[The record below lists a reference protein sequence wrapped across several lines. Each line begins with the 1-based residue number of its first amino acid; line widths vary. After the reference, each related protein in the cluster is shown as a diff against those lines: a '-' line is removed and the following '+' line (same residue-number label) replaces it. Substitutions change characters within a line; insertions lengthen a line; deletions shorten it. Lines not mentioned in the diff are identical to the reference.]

1 MATQT
6 SPPRL
11 ARLDTPE
18 PRGFGHVNGLDGIRG
33 LAVLLVTGLHAGL
46 AIHPRNGGLLP
57 GGFIGVDIF
66 FVLSGFLIT
75 SLLVNEHAKTG
86 GINFGRFYARRALR
100 LLPAL
105 FVLLGAHVLYAL
117 WTNIPLRLEAKSILA
132 VVFYVSNW
140 AQSAG
145 LRVPGG
151 IIHTWTLAIEEQ
163 FYLVWPA
170 ALLLLVRYVPSRRW
184 MLSIVGG
191 AALASAAIR
200 AWIWAY
206 GSGYPAAYMR
216 TDARADGLLI
226 GVGLALVWRW
236 RLIPTRWLNIGA
248 TVSLAILLGV
258 AVFWDSS
265 SGGMYY
271 GGYTVVSV
279 AAAIVI
285 IAVMENAWRLKPIFE
300 TKQLVAVGRV
310 SYGLY
315 LWQGLALHAAAA
327 RLPNHSRLFVAVVGV
342 ALAAAATVASW
353 YLVEQPFL
361 RIKDRRVASQGTS

>member
-1 MATQT
+1 MATQ
-6 SPPRL
+6 SPTPRL

-18 PRGFGHVNGLDGIRG
+18 PRGFGHVAGLDGVRG

-46 AIHPRNGGLLP
+46 AIHPRDGGLLP

-86 GINFGRFYARRALR
+86 RISFGRFYARRALR

-105 FVLLGAHVLYAL
+105 FVLLIAHVFYAL

-132 VVFYVSNW
+132 VVFYVANW
-140 AQSAG
+140 AQAQG
-145 LRVPGG
+145 LKMPGG
-151 IIHTWTLAIEEQ
+151 IVHTWTLAIEEQ
-163 FYLVWPA
+163 FYLVWPVT
-170 ALLLLVRYVPSRRW
+170 LLLLVRFVPSRKW
-184 MLSIVGG
+184 MLTIVGSG
-191 AALASAAIR
+191 VVASAAIR
-200 AWIWAY
+200 AWVWAY
-206 GSGYPAAYMR
+206 GNSYAAGLR
-216 TDARADGLLI
+216 TDCRADGLLI
-226 GVGLALVWRW
+226 GVGLALLWRW
-236 RLIPTRWLNIGA
+236 RLIPTRWLNVAA
-248 TVSLAILLGV
+248 TVSLIGILGV
-258 AVFWDSS
+258 ALFWDIASPA
-265 SGGMYY
+265 MYY
-271 GGYTVVSV
+271 GGYTLVSL

-300 TKQLVAVGRV
+300 IKQLVAVGRV

-327 RLPNHSRLFVAVVGV
+327 RLPNHSRLFAALVGL
-342 ALAAAATVASW
+342 ALAATATVASW

-361 RIKDRRVASQGTS
+361 RIKNRRVASQGTS